1 MIRVG
6 HTIKKLISAF
16 GRSQRGNVAMMTGV
30 ALPILLMVSAGA
42 IDLHNMAR
50 VKSELQDALDAASLA
65 AARSP
70 YAKQTEIQRVGM
82 DALRANM
89 PGYFSGNP
97 GDVGTF
103 IITGKDKV
111 TASATVQVK
120 TIVANIFLPP
130 YGKLFDDYMPM
141 SASSEVLRASRNVE
155 VAMALDITGSMSSP
169 KNFMP
174 DLISAASQLVDIV
187 VQDDQTVYTSRVA
200 LVPYAGGVNVGS
212 LANGFRGTLRG
223 PTSISAVDVWD
234 AATRTVSSVSN
245 GSFSSNSHGLKKGDW
260 VRLSGFSDSDL
271 NSSAYKVSDAGTG
284 TFKLE
289 GVSGNK
295 SAANNQ
301 TRRVRKC
308 KYAQCE
314 SKITS
319 NGHGLVTGD
328 YVVLES
334 MGNVSSM
341 EGAATITRVDA
352 NNFMVPLV
360 PSLTANAYSGT
371 AGRSYC
377 GSDGCQRRAFYSKA
391 GRVSSLESS
400 TCISERP
407 RGNSAPSDAAPSS
420 SNYLGRA
427 YFEST
432 NPCPAAVYQPLSSA
446 ADSLKSSIGAYKAG
460 GSTAGQVG
468 IEMAWY
474 AVSPTFGAGLPLAN
488 RPNPIDPSATV
499 KAVVLM
505 TDGEFN
511 TPFCQGVIARN
522 SGTGS
527 GNDWAKIDCNATNGN
542 GFAQSV
548 ALCNAMKSQNIVI
561 YTVGFN
567 LGTGKGGFGIDT
579 AYEVME
585 HCASSSE
592 HFFPA
597 ADGTDL
603 KEAFKAIGRDITRLR
618 IAR

>member
-1 MIRVG
+1 MIHIG
-6 HTIKKLISAF
+6 HTIKKLLSAF

-70 YAKQTEIQRVGM
+70 YAQQTDIQRVGM

-89 PGYFSGNP
+89 PGYFQGNP
-97 GDVGTF
+97 GDIGTF
-103 IITGKDKV
+103 IITGKDQV
-111 TASATVQVK
+111 TATATVQVK

-155 VAMALDITGSMSSP
+155 VAMALDITGSMGTP
-169 KNFMP
+169 KNYMP

-187 VQDDQTVYTSRVA
+187 VQEDQTVYTSRVA
-200 LVPYAGGVNVGS
+200 LVPYAGGVNVGTF
-212 LANGFRGTLRG
+212 ANAYRGTLKG
-223 PTSISAVDVWD
+223 STNISAVDVWD
-234 AATRTVSSVSN
+234 ATAKTVSGMSS
-245 GSFSSNSHGLKKGDW
+245 STFSATSHGLQKNDW
-260 VRLSGFSDSDL
+260 VRLSGFSDAAL
-271 NSSAYKVSDAGTG
+271 NSNVYKVSEVGSG

-289 GVSGNK
+289 GVSGSK
-295 SAANNQ
+295 SAGQNQ

-308 KYAQCE
+308 KYERCD

-319 NGHGLVTGD
+319 NAHGLATGE

-334 MGNVSSM
+334 MGNASSM
-341 EGAATITRVDA
+341 EGAGAITRIDA
-352 NNFMVPLV
+352 NNFMVPLS
-360 PSLTANAYSGT
+360 PSLTASAYSGT
-371 AGRSYC
+371 AGRAFC
-377 GSDGCQRRAFYSKA
+377 GSDGCQRRGFYSA
-391 GRVSSLESS
+391 ANRASSLDNS

-420 SNYLGRA
+420 STYLGRA
-427 YFEST
+427 YLEAA
-432 NPCPAAVYQPLSSA
+432 NPCPTALYQPLSSA
-446 ADSLKSSIGAYKAG
+446 ASTLKSSIDGYTAG

-474 AVSPTFGAGLPLAN
+474 AVSPTFGANLPIDN
-488 RPNPIDPSATV
+488 RPNPIDPARTV

-511 TPFCQGVIARN
+511 TPFCQGVIAQN
-522 SGTGS
+522 AGTGS
-527 GNDWAKIDCNATNGN
+527 GNASAKINCDATNGN

-567 LGTGKGGFGIDT
+567 LGTGKGGVGIDT

-585 HCASSSE
+585 HCASTSE